1 MGAPMAKMIGEAA
14 RYTTAQSIRVFQRML
29 ITTMLMVAAV
39 GVFEGVDL
47 SVIVLRWGQTGWAY
61 IGFALLGLAGIF
73 HLCRYQ
79 SQRIDHY
86 ERERKRW
93 RKGAAGECMVAD
105 VLAALP
111 DNYSVIN
118 DVTTA
123 SGNLDHIVVGPTGL
137 FSIET
142 KNWRGRVT
150 ADGKGELISNGTPSS
165 KPYVR
170 KFLSR
175 SMCVLEQIR
184 SLARRDDIF
193 IRAVMVFPKAWVEA
207 PYGSTGRV
215 HCVTDETLC
224 NYIEDTKYSDELAPE
239 NVSEIQRALEA
250 IASMEPEFATAATAA
265 VNRSKK
271 GPAIVAAVAPT
282 RT

>member
-1 MGAPMAKMIGEAA
+1 MAKMIGEAA
-14 RYTTAQSIRVFQRML
+14 RYATNQSIRYFQRMI
-29 ITTMLMVAAV
+29 ITTMLMMAAI
-39 GVFEGVDL
+39 GVFEGVDFT
-47 SVIVLRWGQTGWAY
+47 VIVLRWGHTGWAY
-61 IGFALLGLAGIF
+61 IGFALLGLTGVF
-73 HLCRYQ
+73 YLCRYQ
-79 SQRIDHY
+79 SRQIDRY
-86 ERERKRW
+86 ERERKNW

-105 VLAALP
+105 VLAALS
-111 DNYSVIN
+111 DDYSVIN

-150 ADGKGELISNGTPSS
+150 ADGKGELISNGTACS

-175 SMCVLEQIR
+175 SMGVLEQIR

-215 HCVTDETLC
+215 YCVIDETLC
-224 NYIEDTKYSDELAPE
+224 NYIEDAKYSDHLAQE
-239 NVSEIQRALEA
+239 NVGEIQRALEA
-250 IASMEPEFATAATAA
+250 IASMEPEFATATTAA
-265 VNRSKK
+265 VNRSKN
-271 GPAIVAAVAPT
+271 GPAIVAAVAPN